1 MEVIASKAF
10 SAFDGIV
17 IHGFEYGVNA
27 DKVIFSYQ
35 VNGETVGRVHKCTVY
50 NGDNGHL
57 YFRFR
62 GRREY
67 LVDYMQT
74 GRW

>member
-1 MEVIASKAF
+1 MENIAYKAF

-17 IHGFEYGVNA
+17 VHGVEYGID

-35 VNGETVGRVHKCTVY
+35 YDGKTVGKIHKCTIY
-50 NGDNGHL
+50 NNASGEP
-57 YFRFR
+57 YFRFG

-67 LVDYMQT
+67 LRDYMKF
-74 GRW
+74 